1 MKERKMTRTAIEN
14 AVKEVVD
21 TYGEYFIGT
30 AGITITNGAIISKID
45 TAIME
50 MGLAE
55 KAETKCFDG
64 EWYIVRKGHN

>member
-1 MKERKMTRTAIEN
+1 MKERKMNRNTIEN
-14 AVKEVVD
+14 AIREVVENHS
-21 TYGEYFIGT
+21 EYYIGT
-30 AGITITNGAIISKID
+30 AGINIINGAIISKID

-64 EWYIVRKGHN
+64 NWYIVRKYH